1 MLMIIFYALRRG
13 LATGSECFVI
23 GLTQY
28 LHNNYLFV
36 INQWIEYF
44 QEKTGTFQ
52 VQKPV
57 VHGRINANY

>member
-1 MLMIIFYALRRG
+1 M
-13 LATGSECFVI
+13 I

-44 QEKTGTFQ
+44 SGKDWYFSGAETGCTWQ
-52 VQKPV
+52 D
-57 VHGRINANY
+57 

>member
-44 QEKTGTFQ
+44 SGKDWYFSGAETGCTWQ
-52 VQKPV
+52 D
-57 VHGRINANY
+57 